1 MQRNRLLGMLPG
13 LLFGAATIAK
23 EQGLFG
29 GGLTPEETAKN
40 NAIQDNLRNGRLPD
54 GSVNQLLTRD
64 PMKLPGASLADAQPA
79 PGLSLAGAAAHR
91 AMLPPIDIRAPQR
104 PPQPMPQAWAPPQ
117 APVAGLL
124 SDPNEQ
130 QRRAFFQSQGVG
142 PAAQFAMR

>member
-29 GGLTPEETAKN
+29 GGLTDAEKATN
-40 NAIQDNLRNGRLPD
+40 NAVWSRLGQRPQMEPE
-54 GSVNQLLTRD
+54 GP
-64 PMKLPGASLADAQPA
+64 PMAAMPQQA

-91 AMLPPIDIRAPQR
+91 AMLPPIDIRATQR

>member
-13 LLFGAATIAK
+13 LLFGAASIAK

-29 GGLTPEETAKN
+29 TPGLTPDELKGN
-40 NAIQDNLRNGRLPD
+40 NAVWARLGQRPQMEAE
-54 GSVNQLLTRD
+54 GPT
-64 PMKLPGASLADAQPA
+64 MADMSQAT
-79 PGLSLAGAAAHR
+79 PGLSLAGPDMRR
-91 AMLPPIDIRAPQR
+91 AMSPPMDIQPRRQPQ
-104 PPQPMPQAWAPPQ
+104 QWAAPQ

-130 QRRAFFQSQGVG
+130 QRRAFFQSQGIG